1 MGDSGLKEEQLV
13 EEETLNEKSTDDTN
27 QAEVEEVIQEDS
39 EVFEETE
46 SFDESDSSNENGSSE
61 TKEKKKSLFKK
72 DKKKDKKDQQIEELN
87 DRLLRN
93 MAEFEN
99 FRKRTEREKAQ
110 MFEMGAKDIIEKV
123 IPVIDNFERGLKS
136 ISDEEKETAF
146 AKGIE
151 AIYKQMMTTL
161 EGAGV
166 KQIEAVGQPFDP
178 NYHNAVMHIE
188 DENFGDSEVAEEFQ
202 KGYLYRDTVVRHS
215 MVKVAN

>member
-1 MGDSGLKEEQLV
+1 MGDSGLKEERLV